1 MVLAGIF
8 GVLTAVYC
16 GFAMSYCKS
25 VPFWNTGLLP
35 IVFLFMGVAD
45 GLALV
50 MAVGLVAGQEV
61 VGTAESATRIMLILN
76 SLLIVA
82 YLVNAN
88 YQSETAELSVK
99 ELVRGHVAWVFWLG
113 IVVLGIIVPFVISV
127 ASYFTGQE
135 ASLGLLVFAIV
146 CHTIGAF
153 SLKYGVLKVGIYRPL
168 LPKAHAY

>member
-1 MVLAGIF
+1 
-8 GVLTAVYC
+8 
-16 GFAMSYCKS
+16 MSPDNS
-25 VPFWNTGLLP
+25 VT
-35 IVFLFMGVAD
+35 
-45 GLALV
+45 
-50 MAVGLVAGQEV
+50 EV
-61 VGTAESATRIMLILN
+61 AESATRIMLILN

-113 IVVLGIIVPFVISV
+113 IVILGIIVPFGISV
-127 ASYFTGQE
+127 GSYFTGQE